1 MKNTCLLGTV
11 AVCLVPGIAASPSI
25 SSQHQVANVKP
36 RALPNA
42 LDGYAPVH
50 VTCPKTRPSLRNGT
64 ALSPEETSWLEAR
77 RGKTLPAL
85 KDFFGHVQID
95 GFDAVSYLESHS
107 RDLTNIPTIGLA
119 ISGGGLTAAL
129 NGAGTFKAF
138 DSRTEGTMAKGQLGG
153 LLQST
158 TYFSALSGGSWM
170 LGSAYVNNFTTVSA
184 LQEQGNLWN
193 FSSGNIFAGPPN
205 MDPQEFW
212 GNITAQVKTKRAA
225 GFVTSDPDVWGR
237 VQGYF
242 FFNASHGG
250 VDYTWSSIAKTQ
262 AFQDAEMPLPVVV
275 VKGQSSDKAL
285 EAPTNSEPIYEV
297 SPWEFGTYD
306 NSIHGFVPLEYLGT
320 RFING
325 IVPENETCVRG
336 FDNAGFI
343 TGSSSDIW
351 NQGKSADIAGTLESM
366 LPGIST
372 QDPEE
377 AQFLKLVIAEV
388 ISATNSTNSTLTGS
402 AAYEPNPFYQYNT
415 NSSPFA
421 HDKRLTIVDGGEGG
435 QNIPFNPLIQ
445 RKRNVDVIFGVDSLG
460 SDGSWPTG
468 SAIISTYERTLDD
481 LANTSFP
488 YIPDQNTIL
497 NLGLN
502 AHPTFFGCN
511 SSNLT
516 TLAPLVV
523 YLPNH
528 PVTYNATTT
537 LTDTDFSSARRDGF
551 IMNGYNVA
559 TQANGTLDSEWT
571 TCVGCAILSRSFD
584 RTGTTVPEACNR
596 CFQRYCWNGT
606 IDDQTPAPYNPSV
619 LLPNTTSTAG
629 TSPTAS
635 SMGSSLDSA
644 VWSAIA
650 MVGMALFVIG

>member
-1 MKNTCLLGTV
+1 MKNFLFLGTV
-11 AVCLVPGIAASPSI
+11 AVCFFPGITAHPSI
-25 SSQHQVANVKP
+25 SNQHQVSNVKS

-42 LDGYAPVH
+42 PNGYAPVH
-50 VTCPKTRPSLRNGT
+50 VTCPTTRPSLRNAT
-64 ALSPEETSWLEAR
+64 TLSPEERSWLEAR
-77 RGKTLPAL
+77 RDKTTSAL

-95 GFDAVSYLESHS
+95 GFDAVSYLEKQS
-107 RDLTNIPTIGLA
+107 RDLTNIPTIGIA

-138 DSRTEGTMAKGQLGG
+138 DNRTEGTTAKGQLGG
-153 LLQST
+153 LLQSA

-170 LGSAYVNNFTTVSA
+170 LGSVYINNFTTVSA
-184 LQEQGNLWN
+184 LQETLWD
-193 FSSGNIFAGPPN
+193 FSSMNFFAGPSD
-205 MDPQEFW
+205 MDKQEFW
-212 GNITAQVKTKRAA
+212 GNITAQVKAKRAA

-250 VDYTWSSIAKTQ
+250 VDYTWSSIAKDQ
-262 AFQDAEMPLPVVV
+262 AFQDAEMPLPLVV
-275 VKGQSSDKAL
+275 VKGQSIAKAL
-285 EAPTNSEPIYEV
+285 ESPTNSEPIYEV

-306 NSIHGFVPLEYLGT
+306 NSISGFAPLEYLGT
-320 RFING
+320 RFVNG
-325 IVPENETCVRG
+325 IVPENEACVRG

-351 NQGKSADIAGTLESM
+351 NQGKSADIVGTLEQI
-366 LPGIST
+366 LPEISQDSEVT
-372 QDPEE
+372 Q
-377 AQFLKLVIAEV
+377 FFKFVIEEV

-415 NSSPFA
+415 DSSPFA
-421 HDKRLTIVDGGEGG
+421 QDKRLTIVDGGEGG

-460 SDGSWPTG
+460 ADGSWPTG
-468 SAIISTYERTLDD
+468 SAIVSTYERTLDD

-488 YIPDQNTIL
+488 YIPDQNTMQ

-502 AHPTFFGCN
+502 ARPTFFGCN

-516 TLAPLVV
+516 TSAPLVV

-537 LTDTDFSSARRDGF
+537 LEDTDFNATRRDGF
-551 IMNGYNVA
+551 ITNGYNVA

-571 TCVGCAILSRSFD
+571 TCVGCAILSRSLD
-584 RTGTTVPEACNR
+584 RTGTTVPEACSR

-606 IDDQTPAPYNPSV
+606 IDDRTPAPYNPSV
-619 LLPNTTSTAG
+619 LLPNSTSTAD

-635 SMGSSLDSA
+635 SRGSSLDPA
-644 VWSAIA
+644 VWSVIT
-650 MVGMALFVIG
+650 MVGMALSVIG